1 MERCQ
6 LRVIKVCLDDDV
18 AKLRKYNLI
27 KDVNIFYATFYELK
41 SHSAIQAPN

>member
-18 AKLRKYNLI
+18 AKLRNYNLI
-27 KDVNIFYATFYELK
+27 KDTNIFYAANHE
-41 SHSAIQAPN
+41 